1 MPRFIIEVPHED
13 NEVECARAAKVLLQS
28 GSHYLTNADYGCLDG
43 DHRCWMIIEVG
54 SSEEASAILP
64 PSLRMKA
71 KIVKLNKFTL
81 ENIDDIIAHHGNK
94 D

>member
-1 MPRFIIEVPHED
+1 MAKFIIEVPHED
-13 NEVECARAAKVLLQS
+13 STVECARAAKLLLQS

-54 SSEEASAILP
+54 SKEEAIAILP
-64 PSLRMKA
+64 PSLRTKA

-81 ENIDDIIAHHGNK
+81 ENINEILDHHGM
-94 D
+94 